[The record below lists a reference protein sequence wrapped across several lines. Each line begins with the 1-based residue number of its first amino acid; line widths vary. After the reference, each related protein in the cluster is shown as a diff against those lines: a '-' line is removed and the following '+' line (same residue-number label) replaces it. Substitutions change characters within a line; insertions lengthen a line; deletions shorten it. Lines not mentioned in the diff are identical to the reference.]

1 MQMYEKMMMPCPM
14 TADVVAFECSCPTL
28 VLLRWDVVM
37 PSLDLIVEVV
47 LDDNANHAKYDLDV
61 DVASLLVELD
71 DSLIDLVDAPA
82 LLMEHVLL

>member
-1 MQMYEKMMMPCPM
+1 MPFPM
-14 TADVVAFECSCPTL
+14 TADVVAFEGCSCPTL
-28 VLLRWDVVM
+28 VLLRWDIVM